1 MGAKIGRW
9 QLDNLEQ
16 EKNENDEQNE
26 ADASSAVVAE
36 SWPHAIATK
45 AEHKNQNDQKNK
57 HYLFS
62 PRGEDS
68 PDVWCDAYFVTNAI
82 KLVFSSGCLSVCDVR
97 QSWMPGGIWRQVAFF
112 HWLVAD

>member
-16 EKNENDEQNE
+16 EQNENDEQDE
-26 ADASSAVVAE
+26 ADASSAVVTE
-36 SWPHAIATK
+36 PWSHTITTE

-62 PRGEDS
+62 PYGESS
-68 PDVWCDAYFVTNAI
+68 PDVWCDAEFVTNAI
-82 KLVFSSGCLSVCDVR
+82 NLFSSWVVWTDANKFEAVSGDSIC
-97 QSWMPGGIWRQVAFF
+97 G
-112 HWLVAD
+112 